1 MTSDEM
7 FPRIFSDAED
17 DMPMDDDALDEGEED
32 DEDEDENED
41 EDKDDNDEATTEDDF
56 GVEEEE

>member
-1 MTSDEM
+1 M